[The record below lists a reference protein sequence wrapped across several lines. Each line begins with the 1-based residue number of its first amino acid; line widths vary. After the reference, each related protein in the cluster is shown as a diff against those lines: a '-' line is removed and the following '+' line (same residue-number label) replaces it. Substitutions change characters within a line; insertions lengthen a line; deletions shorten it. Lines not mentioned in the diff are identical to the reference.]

1 MRPTKIVH
9 NFDTGITETI
19 ELTDEEIAQ
28 RETDQAAYEAQQA
41 ELAAAEEAKATAVES
56 FNAKLLALGITP
68 EEIAAWRG

>member
-28 RETDQAAYEAQQA
+28 READQLAYEAQQA
-41 ELAAAEEAKATAVES
+41 ELAAAEEAKAAALQS
-56 FNAKLLALGITP
+56 FNDKLAALGITP